1 MTNPLLDLTGKLP
14 DYPSVKPEHITPAL
28 DILLSDAA
36 AAVSAAE
43 NTANPG
49 WASFVEPLDAELEK
63 LGLAWG
69 VVAHLE
75 SVVNSP
81 ELREVYNANIARIS
95 NFYTE
100 LGQNERLYAQYK
112 LIAASAE
119 YATYNAAK
127 KTIIEDTLRDFRLS
141 GAELPEADKQRFA
154 EIAEALSELT
164 VKFGQNVMDA
174 TDEWAKYIED
184 EAELAGLPQDWL
196 SAAKE
201 AAEADGKTGYKI
213 TLKQPS
219 QGPVMQFCSNRAL
232 RETVYHANTTRA
244 AEFGPAERDNGP
256 LITRIHALRTEA
268 AKLLGFNNFGEESL
282 ATKMADTP
290 AEVAAFLRN
299 LGHGAKDF
307 AAKDRS
313 ELKEFA
319 QKELGLDSLAVWDY
333 GYAAEKLSEAKYA
346 FSAQEVKAYF
356 TEPTVLSGL
365 FKVIETLY
373 SLRFVKAEAP
383 VWHPDVNYY
392 ALQNMD
398 GSAVGGLSLDLY
410 ARTGKQGGA
419 WMNDV
424 LSRHRKGEA
433 LQNPV
438 ALVVCNFSRGVDGKP
453 ALLTHDDVITLFHEF
468 GHALHHLLTEVDE
481 SGVSGI
487 NGVEWDAVELP
498 SQFMENFC
506 WEWQVLPDLTH
517 HVDTGAPLPRE
528 LFNKMLAAK
537 NFMSGSAMVRQVLL
551 SLFDMELH
559 GETGL
564 IDAAAQN
571 SALVAEFET
580 PVAPDYNRWYN
591 TFSHIFAG
599 GYAAGYYSYKWAE
612 VLSAD
617 AYSAFEEAAAAGK
630 SVLDP
635 ETGARFR
642 KEILAMGGSRPAIDS
657 FTAFRGRKPEVAAL
671 LRHNGLSV

>member
-1 MTNPLLDLTGKLP
+1 MTNPLLNLSGKLP
-14 DYPSVKPEHITPAL
+14 DYPGVKPEHINPAL
-28 DILLSDAA
+28 DTLLASSA

-43 NTANPG
+43 KVNNPTWAN
-49 WASFVEPLDAELEK
+49 FVEPLDAALEK

-69 VVAHLE
+69 VIAHLE
-75 SVVNSP
+75 SVVTTP

-100 LGQNERLYAQYK
+100 LGQNELLYAQYK
-112 LIAASAE
+112 LIAASSQFAS
-119 YATYNAAK
+119 YNAAR

-141 GAELPEADKQRFA
+141 GAELPQAQKQRFA
-154 EIAEALSELT
+154 EIAEELSELT

-174 TDEWAKYIED
+174 TDEWSLYIED
-184 EAELAGLPQDWL
+184 ITELGGLPQDWL
-196 SAAKE
+196 SAAKS
-201 AAEADGKTGYKI
+201 AATTDGKSGYKV

-219 QGPVMQFCSNRAL
+219 QGPVMQFCGNRKL
-232 RETVYHANTTRA
+232 RETVYHANATRA
-244 AEFGPAERDNGP
+244 SEFGPAERDNGP
-256 LITRIHALRTEA
+256 LIKRIHALRLEA
-268 AKLLGFNNFGEESL
+268 AQLLGFNNYGEESL

-299 LGHGAKDF
+299 LGHGAKPF
-307 AAKDRS
+307 AAKDRT
-313 ELKEFA
+313 ELKAFA
-319 QKELGLDSLAVWDY
+319 KEHLGLDELAVWDY
-333 GYAAEKLSEAKYA
+333 GFAAEKLSEAKYA

-365 FKVIETLY
+365 FKVIESLY
-373 SLRFVKAEAP
+373 SLRFVKASAP

-392 ALQNMD
+392 ALQNLD
-398 GSAVGGLSLDLY
+398 GSAVGGLYLDLY

-424 LSRHRKGEA
+424 LSRNRKGDD

-438 ALVVCNFSRGVDGKP
+438 ALVVCNFSAGVDGKP

-506 WEWQVLPDLTH
+506 WEWQVLPDLTR
-517 HVDTGAPLPRE
+517 HVDSGTALPRG
-528 LFNKMLAAK
+528 LFDKMLAAK

-559 GETGL
+559 ASTDV

-571 SALVAEFET
+571 AALVAEFET
-580 PVAPDYNRWYN
+580 PLAPSYNRWFN

-617 AYSAFEEAAAAGK
+617 AYSAFEEAAATGK
-630 SVLDP
+630 SILDP
-635 ETGARFR
+635 TTGARFR
-642 KEILAMGGSRPAIDS
+642 KEVLAMGGSRPAIDS
-657 FTAFRGRKPEVAAL
+657 FMAFRGRKPEVAAL
-671 LRHNGLSV
+671 LRHNGLN

>member
-1 MTNPLLDLTGKLP
+1 MTNPLLNLTGKLP
-14 DYPSVKPEHITPAL
+14 DYPSVKPTHVSPAL
-28 DILLSDAA
+28 DTLLASSA

-43 NTANPG
+43 QVTHPT
-49 WASFVEPLDAELEK
+49 WASFVEPLDAALEK
-63 LGLAWG
+63 LGQAWG

-75 SVVNSP
+75 SVVTTP

-100 LGQNERLYAQYK
+100 LGQNELLYAQYK

-119 YATYNAAK
+119 FTAYNAAR

-141 GAELPEADKQRFA
+141 GAELPEAQKQRFA
-154 EIAEALSELT
+154 EIAEELSELT

-174 TDEWAKYIED
+174 TDEWGLYIED
-184 EAELAGLPQDWL
+184 IAELDGLPQDWL
-196 SAAKE
+196 SAAKS
-201 AAEADGKTGYKI
+201 AATADEKTGYKV

-219 QGPVMQFCSNRAL
+219 QGPVMQFCSNRKL
-232 RETVYHANTTRA
+232 RETVYHANATRA
-244 AEFGPAERDNGP
+244 SEFGPAERDNGP
-256 LITRIHALRTEA
+256 LIQRIHALRTEA
-268 AKLLGFNNFGEESL
+268 AQLLGFNNYGEESL

-290 AEVAAFLRN
+290 AEVAEFLRN
-299 LGHGAKDF
+299 LGHGAKPF
-307 AAKDRS
+307 AAKDRA
-313 ELKEFA
+313 ELKAFA
-319 QKELGLDSLAVWDY
+319 KEQLGLDELAVWDY
-333 GYAAEKLSEAKYA
+333 GFAAEKLSEAKYA

-365 FKVIETLY
+365 FKVIESLY
-373 SLRFVKAEAP
+373 SLRFVKASAP

-392 ALQNMD
+392 ALQNLD
-398 GSAVGGLSLDLY
+398 GSAVGGLYLDLY

-424 LSRHRKGEA
+424 LSRDRKGDD

-438 ALVVCNFSRGVDGKP
+438 ALVVCNFSAGVDGKP

-517 HVDTGAPLPRE
+517 HVDSGAALPRD
-528 LFNKMLAAK
+528 LFDKMLAAK
-537 NFMSGSAMVRQVLL
+537 NFMSGSGMVRQVLL

-559 GETGL
+559 ASTEA
-564 IDAAAQN
+564 IDATAQN
-571 SALVAEFET
+571 AALVAEFET
-580 PVAPDYNRWYN
+580 PVAPSYNRWFN

-630 SVLDP
+630 SILDP
-635 ETGARFR
+635 ATGARFR
-642 KEILAMGGSRPAIDS
+642 KEVLAMGGSRPAIDS
-657 FTAFRGRKPEVAAL
+657 FTAFRGRKPKVAAL
-671 LRHNGLSV
+671 LRHNGLN

>member
-1 MTNPLLDLTGKLP
+1 MTNPLLDLSGKLP
-14 DYPSVKPEHITPAL
+14 DYPSVKPEHVSPAL
-28 DILLSDAA
+28 DTLLASSA
-36 AAVSAAE
+36 AAVAAAE
-43 NTANPG
+43 QVQNPT
-49 WASFVEPLDAELEK
+49 WASFVEPLDAALEK
-63 LGLAWG
+63 LNLAWG

-75 SVVNSP
+75 SVVTSP
-81 ELREVYNANIARIS
+81 ELREVYNANIARVS

-100 LGQNERLYAQYK
+100 LGQNELLYAQYK

-119 YATYNAAK
+119 FAGYNAAR

-141 GAELPEADKQRFA
+141 GAELPEAQKQRFA

-174 TDEWAKYIED
+174 TDEWALYIED
-184 EAELAGLPQDWL
+184 LSELDGLPQDWL
-196 SAAKE
+196 SAARN
-201 AAEADGKTGYKI
+201 AAEADGKTSYKV

-219 QGPVMQFCSNRAL
+219 QGPVMQFCSNRTL

-244 AEFGPAERDNGP
+244 SEFGPAGRDNGP
-256 LITRIHALRTEA
+256 LINRIHALRTEA
-268 AKLLGFNNFGEESL
+268 AQLLGFNNYGEESL

-290 AEVAAFLRN
+290 AEVAEFLRN
-299 LGHGAKDF
+299 LGHGAKPF
-307 AAKDRS
+307 AAKDRA
-313 ELKEFA
+313 ELKAFA
-319 QKELGLDSLAVWDY
+319 KEQLGLDELEVWDY
-333 GYAAEKLSEAKYA
+333 GFAAEKLSEAKYA

-365 FKVIETLY
+365 FKVIESLY
-373 SLRFVKAEAP
+373 SLRFVKASAP

-392 ALQNMD
+392 ALQNLD
-398 GSAVGGLSLDLY
+398 GSAVGGLYLDLY

-424 LSRHRKGEA
+424 LSRDRKGDD

-438 ALVVCNFSRGVDGKP
+438 ALVVCNFSAGVDGKP

-517 HVDTGAPLPRE
+517 HVDSGAALPRE
-528 LFNKMLAAK
+528 LFDKMLAAK

-559 GETGL
+559 ASTDA
-564 IDAAAQN
+564 IDATAHNA
-571 SALVAEFET
+571 ALVAEFET
-580 PVAPDYNRWYN
+580 PVAPDYNRWFN

-630 SVLDP
+630 SILDP
-635 ETGARFR
+635 ATGARFR
-642 KEILAMGGSRPAIDS
+642 KEVLAMGGSRPAIDS

-671 LRHNGLSV
+671 LRHNGLN

>member
-1 MTNPLLDLTGKLP
+1 MSNPLLDLTGKLP
-14 DYPSVKPEHITPAL
+14 DYPSVKPTHINPAL
-28 DILLSDAA
+28 DTLLASSA
-36 AAVSAAE
+36 AAVTAAE
-43 NTANPG
+43 QAQNPS
-49 WASFVEPLDAELEK
+49 WESFVEPLDEALNK

-75 SVVNSP
+75 SVVTTP
-81 ELREVYNANIARIS
+81 ELRDVYNANIARIS

-119 YATYNAAK
+119 FATYNSAK

-141 GAELPEADKQRFA
+141 GAELPEAQKQRFA
-154 EIAEALSELT
+154 EISEELSELT

-174 TDEWAKYIED
+174 TDEWALYIED
-184 EAELAGLPQDWL
+184 LAELDGLPQDWL
-196 SAAKE
+196 SAAKS
-201 AAEADGKTGYKI
+201 AAEADDKTGYKV

-219 QGPVMQFCSNRAL
+219 QSPVMQFCSNRSL
-232 RETVYHANTTRA
+232 REKVYHANVTRA

-256 LITRIHALRTEA
+256 LISRIHALRSEA
-268 AKLLGFNNFGEESL
+268 AQLLGFNNYGEESL

-290 AEVAAFLRN
+290 AQVAEFLRN
-299 LGHGAKDF
+299 LGHGAKPF
-307 AAKDRS
+307 AAQDRA
-313 ELKEFA
+313 ELKAFA
-319 QKELGLDSLAVWDY
+319 KEHLGLDTLAVWDY

-356 TEPTVLSGL
+356 TEDAVLAGL

-373 SLRFVKAEAP
+373 SLRFIKAEAP

-398 GSAVGGLSLDLY
+398 GSAVGGLYLDLY

-424 LSRHRKGEA
+424 LSRSRKGA
-433 LQNPV
+433 SQQNPV
-438 ALVVCNFSRGVDGKP
+438 ALVVCNFARGVDGKP

-468 GHALHHLLTEVDE
+468 GHAQHHLLTEVDE

-506 WEWQVLPDLTH
+506 WEWQVLPHLTR
-517 HVDTGAPLPRE
+517 HVDSGEPLPRA
-528 LFNKMLAAK
+528 LFDKMLAAK
-537 NFMSGSAMVRQVLL
+537 NFMSGSGMVRQVLL
-551 SLFDMELH
+551 SLFDMGLH
-559 GETGL
+559 ANADV
-564 IDAAAQN
+564 IDAAAHN
-571 SALVAEFET
+571 AALVAEFET

-630 SVLDP
+630 SILDP
-635 ETGARFR
+635 ATGARFR
-642 KEILAMGGSRPAIDS
+642 KEVLAMGGSRPAIDS

-671 LRHNGLSV
+671 LRHNGLN